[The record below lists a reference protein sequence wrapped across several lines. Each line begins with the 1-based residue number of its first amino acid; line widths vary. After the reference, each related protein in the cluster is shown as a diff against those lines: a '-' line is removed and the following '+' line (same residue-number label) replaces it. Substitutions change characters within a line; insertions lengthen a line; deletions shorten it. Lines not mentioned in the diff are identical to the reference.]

1 MADENDKCF
10 CGGYRKHHPS
20 DRNGGGCKAF
30 RLWQKA
36 IEPKEGNT

>member
-1 MADENDKCF
+1 MTDENDKCV

-20 DRNGGGCKAF
+20 DRKGGGCSRF

-36 IEPKEGNT
+36 DDDAS